1 MCRRS
6 GRDIFLGVLHDGPI
20 RTAVHEPFDQ
30 RAKRIIYDFYDY
42 LLRCLYCLM
51 FVFNSSLLC
60 RIVDRYGPCKSLK
73 LGDFVDR
80 EVGAIVL

>member
-1 MCRRS
+1 
-6 GRDIFLGVLHDGPI
+6 
-20 RTAVHEPFDQ
+20 
-30 RAKRIIYDFYDY
+30 
-42 LLRCLYCLM
+42 M